1 MGAKEF
7 DLTTSRGNVHVITFG
22 NGSKDLIMIQGLT
35 IKEFRGAGAM
45 VALGYRKFAK
55 TYRVILFDRP
65 EPLFLRC

>member
-22 NGSKDLIMIQGLT
+22 NGKKDLIMIQGLT

-45 VALGYRKFAK
+45 VALG
-55 TYRVILFDRP
+55 
-65 EPLFLRC
+65 